1 MEGISR
7 KDLDQTV
14 EFLLANGNPELVK
27 IADKIT
33 KMDIIPKLYVYTYVK
48 KIRDELKQLK
58 GDQKSIDLDEFE
70 QLVENVDKLQLDI
83 FKTSTEAN
91 KLLQFLENA
100 FTREHEHC
108 DFEDS
113 IHFGKTKTGTCQ
125 SEYHEGEN
133 PAVTLTPT
141 WFEDEQTHKWDDN
154 YMEWICKAC
163 SDSLD
168 SGDGEFNVSCDMDD
182 GL

>member
-14 EFLLANGNPELVK
+14 EFLLANGTPELVK

-33 KMDIIPKLYVYTYVK
+33 KIDIIPKLYVYTYVK
-48 KIRDELKQLK
+48 KVRDELKQLK

-70 QLVENVDKLQLDI
+70 QLVENVDKLQLNI

-91 KLLQFLENA
+91 KLLQFLENG
-100 FTREHEHC
+100 FTREHEVC

-113 IHFGKTKTGTCQ
+113 IHFGETKTGPCQ
-125 SEYHEGEN
+125 SEYHEGIN
-133 PAVTLTPT
+133 PNTKLTPA
-141 WFEDEQTHKWDDN
+141 WFEDEETHKWDEN
-154 YMEWICKAC
+154 NIEWICKAC
-163 SDSLD
+163 SDIND
-168 SGDGEFNVSCDMDD
+168 GDGDWNVSCDMDD
-182 GL
+182 DP